1 MKPLLTVFLISLST
15 IVLAQQTAIDS
26 KIIDQETL
34 YPVPYATVQ
43 IKNFLTGT
51 VANENGDFSFMAD
64 QADSIKISCIGYES
78 LILAVSDIADSISLQ
93 PKAIILSDVYVFDKM
108 PNAKNIVRKA
118 FKSIKKNFISDPFTM
133 KTFYRHYC
141 KDDSIYGRLI
151 EAAVDVYKPK
161 GYKKTSDFE
170 ELNRDKRKLHQL
182 RRSFDQSALAQFNH
196 VPIAYDRVLSYDL
209 AAYQDM
215 DDEEHFL
222 PIFGSQSNLKRK
234 MKEYSFKLK
243 GISNYD
249 GHEVYVIDY
258 TSKKWEETLSTGI
271 KLNVTHKGQLHIR
284 SDNYAFIKSE
294 TFLEVQNFQT
304 IKTTVTYQE
313 SNGQYYLAHAVYE
326 QQSHGRKTIPPHNA
340 HIEILV
346 NQVKLG
352 KDKAFKDEPMTE
364 KVLAETRYD
373 PQFWKNY
380 TVIVENP
387 LEKRIREH
395 LERNETLTEQYVEK
409 AEKEG
414 KSWEML
420 ANDQKALEDIINNPN
435 GKIYYIDFWAS
446 WCAPCI
452 SEFIKSNKTVE
463 KYKLEGVEFLYVSI
477 DAGSDNWSIMK
488 ERYGL
493 SNEKHLRIGNEEEII
508 KKYEATSIPHYIM
521 VLPNGSL
528 LKDAPR
534 PSSIEFVELIE
545 REIRK
550 WNKSN

>member
-1 MKPLLTVFLISLST
+1 
-15 IVLAQQTAIDS
+15 
-26 KIIDQETL
+26 
-34 YPVPYATVQ
+34 
-43 IKNFLTGT
+43 
-51 VANENGDFSFMAD
+51 
-64 QADSIKISCIGYES
+64 
-78 LILAVSDIADSISLQ
+78 
-93 PKAIILSDVYVFDKM
+93 
-108 PNAKNIVRKA
+108 
-118 FKSIKKNFISDPFTM
+118 
-133 KTFYRHYC
+133 
-141 KDDSIYGRLI
+141 
-151 EAAVDVYKPK
+151 
-161 GYKKTSDFE
+161 
-170 ELNRDKRKLHQL
+170 
-182 RRSFDQSALAQFNH
+182 
-196 VPIAYDRVLSYDL
+196 
-209 AAYQDM
+209 
-215 DDEEHFL
+215 
-222 PIFGSQSNLKRK
+222 

-249 GHEVYVIDY
+249 GHEVYIIDY
-258 TSKKWEETLSTGI
+258 TYKKWEETRSTGI
-271 KLNVTHKGQLHIR
+271 KIHVTHKGQLHIR
-284 SDNYAFIKSE
+284 SDNYAFIKSA

-313 SNGQYYLAHAVYE
+313 GNGQYYLAHAVYE
-326 QQSHGRKTIPPHNA
+326 QQSHGRKTIAPHNA

-364 KVLAETRYD
+364 KVLAETKYD

-452 SEFIKSNKTVE
+452 SEFIKSNKIVE

-477 DAGSDNWSIMK
+477 DASSDDWSIMK

-534 PSSIEFVELIE
+534 PSSPEFVELIE

-550 WNKSN
+550 WNNSN